1 MGQRQNLPKTASVAN
16 YESDGRLNAP
26 SAVRN
31 AEPIVQLVRE
41 NALKPGNALEIAS
54 GSGQHVVRLAAAL
67 PLLNWQPSDVDETR
81 IKSIRSWSNDYHLT
95 NLNPPCL
102 LDATKEGWAAKHHGQ
117 DLILL
122 VNLLHLISIE
132 ETKILVKEVS
142 KALAPKG
149 VSIIY
154 GPFMRSGE
162 LISKSDVEFHDSLIN
177 TDPDLGYKN
186 DLDMTR
192 TAHKYLLTHCSEH
205 WPFGSSRKRHDW
217 RSSADN
223 HATNNYI
230 RIAEFVSILINWC
243 RLSERKFTK
252 NQSKSIEIV

>member
-1 MGQRQNLPKTASVAN
+1 MAHRKNLPATACVTNLEA
-16 YESDGRLNAP
+16 DGRLSAP
-26 SAVRN
+26 SALRN
-31 AEPIVQLVRE
+31 AEPIVELVRE
-41 NALKPGNALEIAS
+41 IAIKPGNALEIAS
-54 GSGQHVVRLAAAL
+54 GSGQHVVKLAAAL
-67 PLLNWQPSDVDETR
+67 PFLNWQPSDVDETR
-81 IKSIRSWSNDYHLT
+81 IKSIRCWSNDHHFT

-102 LDATKEGWAAKHHGQ
+102 LDATKEGWAAEHHDQ

-162 LISKSDVEFHDSLIN
+162 LISKGDMEFHHSLIN

-186 DLDMTR
+186 DLDM
-192 TAHKYLLTHCSEH
+192 LNL
-205 WPFGSSRKRHDW
+205 FGEAGLVHLS
-217 RSSADN
+217 
-223 HATNNYI
+223 TNKMPANNLAFI
-230 RIAEFVSILINWC
+230 TQ
-243 RLSERKFTK
+243 KP
-252 NQSKSIEIV
+252 

>member
-1 MGQRQNLPKTASVAN
+1 MAHRKNLPATACVTNMEA
-16 YESDGRLNAP
+16 DGRLSAP
-26 SAVRN
+26 SALRN
-31 AEPIVQLVRE
+31 AEPIVELVRE
-41 NALKPGNALEIAS
+41 IAIKPGNALEIAS
-54 GSGQHVVRLAAAL
+54 GTGQHVVKLAAAL

-81 IKSIRSWSNDYHLT
+81 IKSIRCWSNDHHLT

-102 LDATKEGWAAKHHGQ
+102 LDATKEGWAAEHHDQ

-162 LISKSDVEFHDSLIN
+162 LISKGDMEFHHSLIN

-186 DLDMTR
+186 DLDM
-192 TAHKYLLTHCSEH
+192 LNL
-205 WPFGSSRKRHDW
+205 FGEAGLVHLS
-217 RSSADN
+217 
-223 HATNNYI
+223 TNKMPANNLAFI
-230 RIAEFVSILINWC
+230 TQ
-243 RLSERKFTK
+243 KP
-252 NQSKSIEIV
+252 

>member
-1 MGQRQNLPKTASVAN
+1 MAHRKNLPATACVAN
-16 YESDGRLNAP
+16 LEADGRLYAP
-26 SAVRN
+26 SALRN
-31 AEPIVQLVRE
+31 AEPIVELVRE
-41 NALKPGNALEIAS
+41 IAIKSGNALEIAS
-54 GSGQHVVRLAAAL
+54 GSGQHVVKLAAAL

-81 IKSIRSWSNDYHLT
+81 IKSIRCWSNDHHLT

-102 LDATKEGWAAKHHGQ
+102 LDATEEGWAAEHHGQ

-162 LISKSDVEFHDSLIN
+162 LISESDVEFHHSLIN

-186 DLDMTR
+186 DVDM
-192 TAHKYLLTHCSEH
+192 LNL
-205 WPFGSSRKRHDW
+205 FGEAGLVHLS
-217 RSSADN
+217 
-223 HATNNYI
+223 TNKMPANNLAFI
-230 RIAEFVSILINWC
+230 TQ
-243 RLSERKFTK
+243 KP
-252 NQSKSIEIV
+252 